1 MNPALCLWRLLYMI
15 FLEIW
20 CFQSNMPKE
29 KCFQSNLCQSNLCS
43 FLLEAIQTT
52 ADKEKSTPLPTSMWE
67 DPWGGLVPGMAQHG
81 KIHFLVTKMTLLQF
95 RSIQPPPEIWELR
108 SYHIWRVADVMI
120 LEMTLRDRRETCRW
134 DYKHVKDIS
143 ARRRREGMGNV
154 LEGTLLS
161 FLESRGKGREK

>member
-1 MNPALCLWRLLYMI
+1 
-15 FLEIW
+15 
-20 CFQSNMPKE
+20 MPKE

-95 RSIQPPPEIWELR
+95 RSIQPPPDVLGRTRNLR
-108 SYHIWRVADVMI
+108 T
-120 LEMTLRDRRETCRW
+120 E
-134 DYKHVKDIS
+134 
-143 ARRRREGMGNV
+143 V
-154 LEGTLLS
+154 LPH
-161 FLESRGKGREK
+161 LESSRCNDIGNDFERQERNLQMGLQACKRYLSSQKERGHGKCFRRDSP